1 MQKFV
6 AEAIVE
12 GAVKAGGT
20 AVRMQHSETFNLVV
34 PVDQQLSFV
43 AINADQDHILHDCAH
58 IAAKQLVGY
67 SISEKLQRGTTS
79 PTVKCGAVDV
89 TLSTSFCTFVDS
101 NVKQLVVHRSTTK
114 KANEGSVEGFNH

>member
-1 MQKFV
+1 MLRFQGGSLQKFV

-34 PVDQQLSFV
+34 PVDQQLRFV

-79 PTVKCGAVDV
+79 PTVNCGAMDM
-89 TLSTSFCTFVDS
+89 TLSTSFYISCIILTPDLCL
-101 NVKQLVVHRSTTK
+101 KTT
-114 KANEGSVEGFNH
+114 H